1 MKNYFVIHALGR
13 TENDYWYNFIK
24 QNVENKGFKCFVPT
38 LPPIEEMSY
47 ESWAKSFDKY
57 KIFINEESVF
67 VGHSTGSIFIVKY
80 LMENNIK
87 INKYI
92 SVVGFNKE
100 NTNSVNPLWD
110 NINQSFFV
118 ENLEEFQKFANERIA
133 FYSPTD
139 VYDFNL
145 LDDFATQI
153 KANKQIIEN
162 AGHFTKGYETKFEEI
177 LTYL

>member
-57 KIFINEESVF
+57 KKFINEESVF

-80 LMENNIK
+80 L
-87 INKYI
+87 
-92 SVVGFNKE
+92 
-100 NTNSVNPLWD
+100 
-110 NINQSFFV
+110 
-118 ENLEEFQKFANERIA
+118 
-133 FYSPTD
+133 
-139 VYDFNL
+139 
-145 LDDFATQI
+145 
-153 KANKQIIEN
+153 
-162 AGHFTKGYETKFEEI
+162 I
-177 LTYL
+177 L